1 MTSPFA
7 VLPRTIT
14 TFQADE
20 IVGRIY
26 PHERGPRA
34 LALDDQGCDEE
45 LIGAGIDKTFP
56 AANQAVQAGTDS
68 PPELARPSCSKE
80 PT

>member
-1 MTSPFA
+1 MTLALRRAAPDDYD
-7 VLPRTIT
+7 VP
-14 TFQADE
+14 
-20 IVGRIY
+20 GRRDRRAHL

-68 PPELARPSCSKE
+68 PPELARPLCRKE

>member
-1 MTSPFA
+1 
-7 VLPRTIT
+7 
-14 TFQADE
+14 
-20 IVGRIY
+20 
-26 PHERGPRA
+26 
-34 LALDDQGCDEE
+34 LALDDQGCDKD

-68 PPELARPSCSKE
+68 LPELARPSCSKE